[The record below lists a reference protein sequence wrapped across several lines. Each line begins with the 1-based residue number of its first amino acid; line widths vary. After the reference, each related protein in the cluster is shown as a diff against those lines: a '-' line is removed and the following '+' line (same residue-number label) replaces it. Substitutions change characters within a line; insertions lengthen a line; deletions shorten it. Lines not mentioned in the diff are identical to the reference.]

1 MNPKKL
7 PQTLIH
13 AGDILK
19 NYIDAQRIYKS
30 ALNRNL
36 NKPQNTVLRYQK
48 QASLSSEVL
57 IDLSHALRHNFLAD
71 LAAQLPESYTT
82 TAPKDNRQEQRIA
95 ELEAQLSIVQAEKS
109 VLLEALK
116 KGWYVWK
123 VFNK

>member
-7 PQTLIH
+7 PQTPIH

-19 NYIDAQRIYKS
+19 NYIDTHRIYKS
-30 ALNRNL
+30 ALNRTL

-71 LAAQLPESYTT
+71 LAALLPESYTT
-82 TAPKDNRQEQRIA
+82 DAPKDSSYQQRIA
-95 ELEAQLSIVQAEKS
+95 ELEAQLTIVQAEKS

-116 KGWYVWK
+116 KG
-123 VFNK
+123 